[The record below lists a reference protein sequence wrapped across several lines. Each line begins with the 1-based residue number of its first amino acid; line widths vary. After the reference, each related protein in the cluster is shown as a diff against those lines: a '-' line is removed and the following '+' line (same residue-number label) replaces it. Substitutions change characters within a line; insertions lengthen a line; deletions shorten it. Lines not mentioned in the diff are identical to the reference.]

1 MLNQINRK
9 CNAAISHFK
18 PKMSLSQDAAIA
30 SAQNELQTNCKAEC
44 LVQFNRYL
52 DLFYFIFFFNLLDFL
67 AVEGAKESSQVDRD
81 ICPYLICWWGRYWR
95 GR

>member
-1 MLNQINRK
+1 MRRSLLLRMNYRQIVRLNAW
-9 CNAAISHFK
+9 C
-18 PKMSLSQDAAIA
+18 SLIDI
-30 SAQNELQTNCKAEC
+30 LI
-44 LVQFNRYL
+44 
-52 DLFYFIFFFNLLDFL
+52 YFILFFFFNLLDFL